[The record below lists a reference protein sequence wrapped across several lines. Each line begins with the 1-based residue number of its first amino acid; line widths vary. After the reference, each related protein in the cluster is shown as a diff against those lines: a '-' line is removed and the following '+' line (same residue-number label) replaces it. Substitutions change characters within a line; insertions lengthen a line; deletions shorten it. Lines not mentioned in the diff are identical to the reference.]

1 MLTLRFYTTN
11 CVLLFIQTPDG
22 KFVQGFNTLR
32 LLNLEDNNIDSW
44 DEIVKLSY
52 LKSLEQ
58 LHLNKNR
65 IKHVK
70 YPFILP
76 THGPLDDA
84 SAVPFENLQVLLLG
98 SNEIE
103 DFSSVDSLNLFPSL
117 RDVRLSDNPIAD
129 PAKGGAPRFVLIA
142 RLGKVKILNGSEV
155 PATPWML
162 FECTIHCTDI

>member
-1 MLTLRFYTTN
+1 MLTLCFYTTN
-11 CVLLFIQTPDG
+11 CVLFIQTPDG

-98 SNEIE
+98 MP
-103 DFSSVDSLNLFPSL
+103 VVGLFL
-117 RDVRLSDNPIAD
+117 L
-129 PAKGGAPRFVLIA
+129 L
-142 RLGKVKILNGSEV
+142 LHKIL
-155 PATPWML
+155 AL
-162 FECTIHCTDI
+162 FYLTYVLH